1 MRRKFVCSVLF
12 SGVLALTMLPAINAQ
27 DPAGRSS
34 VDPSGRNNEGE
45 SEAPN
50 SPELI
55 ELKRSIARLE
65 TKIDRLL
72 EQPSEFTPIE
82 VRVVD
87 EAGKPLSGFEVQL
100 SSVGDVQAAEATG
113 ISSDDGVGLSRAL
126 PYGRYW
132 MTLSGNGWHSRF
144 TMTLEVGKAM
154 DLTVVAPAADQI
166 GELVLQA
173 SVAPDK
179 VTGLPFGEWEV
190 KGQNGGWG
198 TRIVPEPE
206 EVQESSGDW
215 KTFPT
220 VSDGIEAV
228 AVVVELEIKRRIDQP
243 NSRAITWTWRG
254 SSNGSSEPHVKWL
267 VQSNGIIRPL
277 LKVTER
283 STQIRPESE
292 WFQNLAPD
300 RETDEAESERSTHR
314 DRLGYHLLELGAEYQ
329 DQAAIAMP
337 AGQIKLSIETIYG
350 DPTHDTLQAM
360 DKQWDDHNGQTWL
373 HAVTSSVSTQW
384 FVRLSGQSWDVSR
397 LGVSKSV
404 EVSANERKE
413 IRIGTGKSSESLS
426 PRKRPQ
432 D

>member
-1 MRRKFVCSVLF
+1 
-12 SGVLALTMLPAINAQ
+12 MLPAINAQ
-27 DPAGRSS
+27 EPAGRSS
-34 VDPSGRNNEGE
+34 GDPSGRNNDGE
-45 SEAPN
+45 SEAPV
-50 SPELI
+50 SPELV

-72 EQPSEFTPIE
+72 EQPSEFTPIK
-82 VRVVD
+82 VRIVD
-87 EAGKPLSGFEVQL
+87 ELGEPLNGFEVQL
-100 SSVGDVQAAEATG
+100 SSIGDVQAAEATG
-113 ISSDDGVGLSRAL
+113 ISSDDGIGLSRAL

-132 MTLSGNGWHSRF
+132 MTLSGNGWHSRSM
-144 TMTLEVGKAM
+144 MTLEVGKAM
-154 DLTVVAPAADQI
+154 DLTVVAPAADQV

-173 SVAPDK
+173 LVAPDK

-206 EVQESSGDW
+206 EVQESSNDW

-228 AVVVELEIKRRIDQP
+228 AVVVEFEIKRGIDQP
-243 NSRAITWTWRG
+243 NNRPVTWSWRG
-254 SSNGSSEPHVKWL
+254 TSSGSGEPHVKWL

-283 STQIRPESE
+283 STQISPESE
-292 WFQNLAPD
+292 RFQNLAPD
-300 RETDEAESERSTHR
+300 RETDEAEYERSTR
-314 DRLGYHLLELGAEYQ
+314 RERLGYHLLELGTEYQ
-329 DQAAIAMP
+329 DQAAIAVP

-350 DPTHDTLQAM
+350 DPTDDVLQAI
-360 DKQWDDHNGQTWL
+360 DKQMDNHNGQIWL
-373 HAVTSSVSTQW
+373 HGVTSSVSTQW
-384 FVRLSGQSWDVSR
+384 LVRLSGQSWDVSR
-397 LGVSKSV
+397 LGVNKSV

-413 IRIGTGKSSESLS
+413 IRIGTVKSSESLS
-426 PRKRPQ
+426 PLRRPQ